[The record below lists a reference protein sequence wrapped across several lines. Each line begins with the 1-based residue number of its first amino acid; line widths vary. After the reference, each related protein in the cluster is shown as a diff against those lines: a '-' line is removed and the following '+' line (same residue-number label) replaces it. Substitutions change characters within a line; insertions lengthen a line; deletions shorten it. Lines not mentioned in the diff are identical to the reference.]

1 MNAKIKFG
9 MELEAN
15 FITARGII
23 QGTSRPYYTP
33 AEWDYQ
39 SDPTTGTE
47 LRTPVFDS
55 ITNAKKELKK
65 LTEWVQANNG
75 VALHFK
81 SNKYHNSVGGHI
93 HISVWTRNGSSNSLS
108 NVTYDIAKKVA
119 KKVYRFLPYMY
130 FINANNFYN
139 NYLSFRMGY
148 RPYSPYLD
156 GYLDFDYLDEGRR
169 MEVHLS
175 EHNTLEFRMFDAN
188 IPQIQ
193 LTLVWLLRK
202 IITNKNIEEITREEF
217 QEVRGKRQTILF
229 YPYDLKNLIYFREKF
244 NEIKGFIKHKEIR
257 NILLLSFSYLTNFA
271 KFVEKYDYGLS
282 LSAMNYELNV
292 NLSGMKKKIWDEIN
306 SSKIDNFEDIYN
318 KIVITPEA
326 YIISRIQNFHFDNN
340 NDNDIIIS
348 EETIRS
354 AEYVINLFDS
364 IPDIINTKELRLI
377 KKTTGLT
384 KRDLEAIFAYRLP
397 KWYRLSSLTE
407 EQLTFV
413 SQLTGRGIKELFDME
428 DRVYTLLNNE
438 KIYGVI
444 FYKRN
449 DNAVTAVFPII
460 LNKEKLL
467 ESFVKFIKKTE
478 GIREEVKIL
487 V

>member
-1 MNAKIKFG
+1 
-9 MELEAN
+9 
-15 FITARGII
+15 
-23 QGTSRPYYTP
+23 
-33 AEWDYQ
+33 
-39 SDPTTGTE
+39 
-47 LRTPVFDS
+47 
-55 ITNAKKELKK
+55 
-65 LTEWVQANNG
+65 
-75 VALHFK
+75 
-81 SNKYHNSVGGHI
+81 
-93 HISVWTRNGSSNSLS
+93 
-108 NVTYDIAKKVA
+108 
-119 KKVYRFLPYMY
+119 MY
-130 FINANNFYN
+130 F
-139 NYLSFRMGY
+139 
-148 RPYSPYLD
+148 
-156 GYLDFDYLDEGRR
+156 
-169 MEVHLS
+169 
-175 EHNTLEFRMFDAN
+175 
-188 IPQIQ
+188 
-193 LTLVWLLRK
+193 RK
-202 IITNKNIEEITREEF
+202 
-217 QEVRGKRQTILF
+217 
-229 YPYDLKNLIYFREKF
+229 KF

-271 KFVEKYDYGLS
+271 KFVEKYDYRLS

-306 SSKIDNFEDIYN
+306 SSEINNFKDIYN
-318 KIVITPEA
+318 KIVITPEV
-326 YIISRIQNFHFDNN
+326 YIISRIQNFRFDN